1 MGDRAWRKLLDA
13 YHQAVRAVIERWN
26 GRNIEFT
33 GDGVM
38 ALFDAPTRAL
48 RCGFELVEAAR
59 GLDVE
64 IRAGL
69 HTGEIE
75 RREAGVGGIAVHIAA
90 RLLGSAAPGR
100 VVVTSTVRDLVT
112 GTDLAFVP
120 LGPTSL
126 RGVPGAWELFEVR
139 TSDR

>member
-1 MGDRAWRKLLDA
+1 MLDT
-13 YHQAVRAVIERWN
+13 YHQDVRAVIDRWN
-26 GRNIEFT
+26 GRNVEFS

-38 ALFDAPTRAL
+38 AVFDAPTRAL

-59 GLDVE
+59 GLDLE
-64 IRAGL
+64 IRVGL

-75 RREAGVGGIAVHIAA
+75 RRETGIGGIAVHIAA
-90 RLLGSAAPGR
+90 RLLGVAAPGR

-112 GTDLAFVP
+112 GIDLSFTP

-126 RGVPGAWELFEVR
+126 RGVPGTWELFEVG
-139 TSDR
+139 TSDH